1 MGVRVDH
8 DRMVDVLTTEGQLL
22 TAATHDARRDRSVP
36 GPSGRTLGET
46 VRHIGDLCEHALSW
60 MGSGGPGDGSAGT
73 SGAGASGVGF
83 DGAGSGSSGSG
94 GGTGANGSRRAPLPE
109 DAGLRELTGRF
120 TARLAELLAEFSM
133 RPPEEPCPTWWPEE
147 STTSF
152 WVRRVVHATTVARV
166 DVQAAADVER
176 TPIYGDVALDGIEEI
191 LRVWLEYRLHSLG
204 IGGVRTGS
212 VDVAAGS
219 HRWRVETTPERT
231 IISADTGARPAS
243 AQLSGDPWAVYLWL
257 WGRLPD
263 RAVQTSGDADVIA
276 QLWGLLRLA
285 TQ

>member
-1 MGVRVDH
+1 MSVRVDH
-8 DRMVDVLTTEGQLL
+8 DRMVDVLTSEGQLL
-22 TAATHDARRDRSVP
+22 TAATHDAHRDRPVP

-46 VRHIGDLCEHALSW
+46 VRHAGDLCEHALFW
-60 MGSGGPGDGSAGT
+60 MDGRGPEGSPEGRGAESRGAAE
-73 SGAGASGVGF
+73 SGARASGP
-83 DGAGSGSSGSG
+83 A
-94 GGTGANGSRRAPLPE
+94 GTGANGSRSAPLPE
-109 DAGLRELTGRF
+109 DASLRELTGRF

-147 STTSF
+147 PTTSF
-152 WVRRVVHATTVARV
+152 WVRLMVHATTIARV

-176 TPIYGDVALDGIEEI
+176 TPVHGDVALDGIEEI

-204 IGGVRTGS
+204 IKGVRTGS
-212 VDVAAGS
+212 VDVAVGG
-219 HRWRVETTPERT
+219 HCWRVETTPEHTTVSRT
-231 IISADTGARPAS
+231 TDSRSAS
-243 AQLSGDPWAVYLWL
+243 ARLGGEPWAVYLWL

-263 RAVQTSGDADVIA
+263 RAVDTSGDPDVIA

>member
-1 MGVRVDH
+1 MSVRVDH
-8 DRMVDVLTTEGQLL
+8 DRMVDVLTSEGQLL
-22 TAATHDARRDRSVP
+22 TAATHDAHRDRPVP

-46 VRHIGDLCEHALSW
+46 VRHAGDLCEHALFW
-60 MGSGGPGDGSAGT
+60 MDGRSAEGSGPKGWGAARRGVAECGARAGGPA
-73 SGAGASGVGF
+73 
-83 DGAGSGSSGSG
+83 
-94 GGTGANGSRRAPLPE
+94 GTGANGSRCAPLPE
-109 DAGLRELTGRF
+109 DASLRELTGRF

-147 STTSF
+147 PTTSF
-152 WVRRVVHATTVARV
+152 WVRRMVHATTVARV

-176 TPIYGDVALDGIEEI
+176 TPVHGDVALDGVEEI

-204 IGGVRTGS
+204 IRGVRTGS
-212 VDVAAGS
+212 VDVAVGG
-219 HRWRVETTPERT
+219 HCWRVETTPERT
-231 IISADTGARPAS
+231 TVSPTTDSRPAC
-243 AQLSGDPWAVYLWL
+243 ARLGGEPWAVYLWL

-263 RAVQTSGDADVIA
+263 RAVDTSGDPDVIA